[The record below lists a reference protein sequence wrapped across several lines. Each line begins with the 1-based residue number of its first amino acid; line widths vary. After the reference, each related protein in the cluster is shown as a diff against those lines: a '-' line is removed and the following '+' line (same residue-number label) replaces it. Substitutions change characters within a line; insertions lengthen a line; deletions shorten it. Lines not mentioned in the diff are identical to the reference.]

1 MWLLALFKR
10 AYRTKG
16 KGKEIEKWCYIAR
29 LTFTNQIIRIK
40 INVFLRNSV
49 PQEKGGGGD
58 GWRGKSNDKTSLQ
71 DTFYTVIPS
80 IQINTNFA
88 GFDL

>member
-29 LTFTNQIIRIK
+29 LTFTNQIIRIN

-49 PQEKGGGGD
+49 P
-58 GWRGKSNDKTSLQ
+58 
-71 DTFYTVIPS
+71 
-80 IQINTNFA
+80 
-88 GFDL
+88 